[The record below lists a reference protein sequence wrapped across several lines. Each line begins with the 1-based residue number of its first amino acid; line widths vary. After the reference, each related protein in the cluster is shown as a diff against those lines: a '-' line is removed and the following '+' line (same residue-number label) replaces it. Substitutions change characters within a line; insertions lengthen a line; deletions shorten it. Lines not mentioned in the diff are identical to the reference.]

1 MTREDIEVSLS
12 YLNNDE
18 MRDKIRELIIL
29 VYNDAIETIADSAD
43 IYTPDGDI
51 IFTSKDHILKYKI
64 I

>member
-1 MTREDIEVSLS
+1 MTKEYIEIVLASLT
-12 YLNNDE
+12 NIE
-18 MRDKIRELIIL
+18 MRDRMRELIIL

-51 IFTSKDHILKYKI
+51 IFTSKGHILKHKI